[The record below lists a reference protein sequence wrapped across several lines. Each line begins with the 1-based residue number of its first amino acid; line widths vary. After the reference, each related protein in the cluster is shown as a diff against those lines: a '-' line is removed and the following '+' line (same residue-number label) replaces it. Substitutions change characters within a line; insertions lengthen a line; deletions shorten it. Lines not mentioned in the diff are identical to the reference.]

1 MRDATVL
8 LSYYYYY
15 YFYYYYYYYYYCGWH
30 MYVYT
35 HYSHRVSALK
45 DRLNRNV
52 NGANPTAICSKLA
65 VLKLNLCSES
75 TPINPNITS
84 KKRQH
89 LSLRLRIHI
98 YIYIHV
104 YTHLYNCIT
113 HNYISS
119 IILYTTYIYIYIYI
133 YIYTHTPFPLIGL

>member
-15 YFYYYYYYYYYCGWH
+15 FYYYYYYYYCGWH

-98 YIYIHV
+98 YIYM
-104 YTHLYNCIT
+104 YTHTYTIVLHIIISVQLY
-113 HNYISS
+113 YI
-119 IILYTTYIYIYIYI
+119 LRI
-133 YIYTHTPFPLIGL
+133 YIYTHTHLSHL

>member
-1 MRDATVL
+1 MLELLFRSALAEWEML

-15 YFYYYYYYYYYCGWH
+15 SYYCYYYYYYYYYCGWH

-35 HYSHRVSALK
+35 HCSHRVSALK

-98 YIYIHV
+98 YIYV

-119 IILYTTYIYIYIYI
+119 IILYII
-133 YIYTHTPFPLIGL
+133 YIYTHTHLSHL